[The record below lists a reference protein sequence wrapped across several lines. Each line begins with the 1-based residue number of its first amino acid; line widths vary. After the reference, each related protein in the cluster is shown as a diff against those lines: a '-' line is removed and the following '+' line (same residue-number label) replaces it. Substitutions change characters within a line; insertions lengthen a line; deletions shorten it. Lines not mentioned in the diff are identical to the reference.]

1 MVLRTINDL
10 TVGQVISND
19 ILTTLFQCSP
29 QGGMRRHNDN
39 LVIISGHVNN
49 IYTDRWIDGVIH
61 YTGMGRKGD
70 QTLRGNQ
77 NGTLYH
83 SRTNGVK
90 VYLFEVF
97 KRKEYTFMG
106 RVELNG
112 DPYQENQLDEDNFLR
127 KVWVFPMRLINPVEE
142 IPLETLKQ
150 AETTHRKQA
159 QKLSFSDLLKR
170 ALTSSGKVSKRKTK
184 DTVYYERN
192 QDIRELALRIAK
204 GNCQLCEK
212 PAPFND
218 KKGNP
223 HLEIHHIEFLSEG
236 GEDAITN
243 VIALCPNCHSKMHVL
258 GILKDKEKLKSLA
271 LTNTKKAEKE
281 AGINL

>member
-1 MVLRTINDL
+1 MLQTINDL
-10 TVGQVISND
+10 KVGQVISNE

-106 RVELNG
+106 RVELVG
-112 DPYQENQLDEDNFLR
+112 DPYQENQLDEDNLLR
-127 KVWVFPMRLINPVEE
+127 KVWVFPMRPINPVEE
-142 IPLETLKQ
+142 VPLETLKQ
-150 AETTHRKQA
+150 AEISHRIQA
-159 QKLSFSDLLKR
+159 QKMTDLDLTR
-170 ALTSSGKVSKRKTK
+170 SALTSSGKASKRKAR

-192 QDIRELALRIAK
+192 QNIREFALRMAK
-204 GNCQLCEK
+204 GNCQLCEN
-212 PAPFND
+212 PAPFKD

-223 HLEIHHIEFLSEG
+223 HLEVHHIKFLSEG

-243 VIALCPNCHSKMHVL
+243 VIALCPNCHSKMHIL
-258 GILKDKEKLKSLA
+258 GIPDDKKKIENLA
-271 LTNTKKAEKE
+271 ERYAHIAEKE
-281 AGINL
+281 IGIKL